1 MLLRKSL
8 SNFWLSSELPQKTLK
23 TTQEKQYDLYE
34 TAHHMNQEKK
44 KITKQTFT
52 TQKNQQ
58 QTLGI

>member
-8 SNFWLSSELPQKTLK
+8 SNFWLPSELPQKTSK

-34 TAHHMNQEKK
+34 TAHHMNQKK

-58 QTLGI
+58 QTLEI